1 MELARDCSLTCVLHF
16 SENCPPLGW
25 ASAVLFLKCILVV
38 SL

>member
-1 MELARDCSLTCVLHF
+1 MELARDRRLPCVLHF
-16 SENCPPLGW
+16 SENCLPLGG